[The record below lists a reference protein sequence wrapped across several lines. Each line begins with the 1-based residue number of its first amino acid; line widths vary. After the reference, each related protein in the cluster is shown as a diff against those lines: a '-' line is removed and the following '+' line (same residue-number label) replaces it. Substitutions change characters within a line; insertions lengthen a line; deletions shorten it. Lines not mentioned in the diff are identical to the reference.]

1 MSLPGSPSWITVKI
15 SPSDEPKSHTPAVR
29 SDGGSVPATLP
40 SPFPD
45 GPWQLAHSCPY
56 ARLPAAT
63 DSGVAGTGFWSFA
76 ASGLP
81 PRRGAVRPSRPDCA
95 VATPSFGATRAGAA
109 QTSTQSSKAKVD
121 L

>member
-1 MSLPGSPSWITVKI
+1 MSLPDSPSRITVKI
-15 SPSDEPKSHTPAVR
+15 SPSVDPKSHTPSVR
-29 SDGGSVPATLP
+29 SDGWSRPPLLP
-40 SPFPD
+40 SPIPE

-63 DSGVAGTGFWSFA
+63 DSGVAATGFLIFA

-81 PRRGAVRPSRPDCA
+81 PRRGAVTDCC
-95 VATPSFGATRAGAA
+95 ATRSDAA
-109 QTSTQSSKAKVD
+109 QATIASNDPTVD